1 MKLTAPSAATVAF
14 PVCTVFLSAATKP
27 SALVRLVLASKVT
40 AVLPVE
46 AKTIVTSCPF
56 FKAGVV
62 TVTFLPASC
71 MRLFTSMRIFFAGAS
86 KLSPL
91 VSCSS
96 TLPAF
101 SGPLMALML
110 SKRLLLSVY
119 DHSAVAAVRAV
130 TSASGVCVKS
140 HFVWALALSTPA
152 SAMMLKS
159 IFFMAFYFLLNF
171 TIRRP
176 ALST

>member
-1 MKLTAPSAATVAF
+1 MAF
-14 PVCTVFLSAATKP
+14 L
-27 SALVRLVLASKVT
+27 
-40 AVLPVE
+40 
-46 AKTIVTSCPF
+46 
-56 FKAGVV
+56 FKSPKIPEEERSGY
-62 TVTFLPASC
+62 
-71 MRLFTSMRIFFAGAS
+71 MRARRR
-86 KLSPL
+86 
-91 VSCSS
+91 
-96 TLPAF
+96 AF

-119 DHSAVAAVRAV
+119 AHSVVAAARAA

-171 TIRRP
+171 TI
-176 ALST
+176 